1 MGYDIMSLDSLFVSQ
16 DMTVMGMRMGCD
28 VLCRSR
34 ILDQMMRAHLQHN
47 SRHLFPTRSLCRS
60 ASAR

>member
-1 MGYDIMSLDSLFVSQ
+1 MGYDMSIDSLFVLQ
-16 DMTVMGMRMGCD
+16 DLTVIGMRVGRG

-34 ILDQMMRAHLQHN
+34 MLDQMMTAHLQHN
-47 SRHLFPTRSLCRS
+47 LHLFPTRSLCRS